1 MMIQCNDDKMDTCD
15 VYHHT
20 TSYRSHHNHHDNDDD
35 DDDDDDEISI
45 VNIFKYMLIC
55 TLSLLIIG
63 LITLFIRHLF
73 LVQNSNDDDLIIIL
87 LGSYLATF
95 IITLVTLLATFK
107 EHFFFLITAASLNLI
122 LATLSMAIQSY
133 RWSIIL
139 LQIISSLFTFS
150 YLLSMYLKMKLEIIH
165 KRRLQKRLYNYNNN
179 NKNNDNVDDHI
190 YQIAPSIKPT
200 PTGFNPIELTNEW
213 IINHN
218 HNDHDHNS
226 IMSTDTKQQQQQQ
239 NQKESAFIDS
249 ERIITTT
256 PMNTI

>member
-1 MMIQCNDDKMDTCD
+1 MDTCD

-20 TSYRSHHNHHDNDDD
+20 TSYRSHHNHHDND

-165 KRRLQKRLYNYNNN
+165 KRRLQKRFLEELQTSNMM
-179 NKNNDNVDDHI
+179 KRRFL
-190 YQIAPSIKPT
+190 
-200 PTGFNPIELTNEW
+200 GFNPIELTNEW

-239 NQKESAFIDS
+239 QNQKESAFIDS

>member
-1 MMIQCNDDKMDTCD
+1 
-15 VYHHT
+15 
-20 TSYRSHHNHHDNDDD
+20 
-35 DDDDDDEISI
+35 
-45 VNIFKYMLIC
+45 
-55 TLSLLIIG
+55 
-63 LITLFIRHLF
+63 
-73 LVQNSNDDDLIIIL
+73 
-87 LGSYLATF
+87 
-95 IITLVTLLATFK
+95 
-107 EHFFFLITAASLNLI
+107 
-122 LATLSMAIQSY
+122 
-133 RWSIIL
+133 
-139 LQIISSLFTFS
+139 
-150 YLLSMYLKMKLEIIH
+150 MKLEIIH
-165 KRRLQKRLYNYNNN
+165 KRRLQKRFLEELQTSNMM
-179 NKNNDNVDDHI
+179 KRRFLGTTITTTTNNDNVDDHI